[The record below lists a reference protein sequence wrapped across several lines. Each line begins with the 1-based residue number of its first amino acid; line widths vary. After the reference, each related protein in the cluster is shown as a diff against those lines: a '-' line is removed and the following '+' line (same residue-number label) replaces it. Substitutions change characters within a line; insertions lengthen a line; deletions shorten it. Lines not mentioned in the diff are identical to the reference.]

1 MLETHYFLITLQHFT
16 IAYSAEYIYV
26 CCIRRVET
34 LYNHESL
41 YVCVLSCFSCVWFFM
56 NLWTVA
62 CQAPPYMGVSRQEFW
77 SGLPFP
83 SAGNLPNP
91 DPESPA
97 TPALQADFL
106 LLSHRGSP
114 KSLYVSSQICAQS
127 GHLDA
132 LNLATAYLY
141 HENQQT
147 Q

>member
-41 YVCVLSCFSCVWFFM
+41 YVCVLSCFSCDWFFM

-62 CQAPPYMGVSRQEFW
+62 RQVPPYLGISRQEFW

-106 LLSHRGSP
+106 PLSHRGSP

>member
-1 MLETHYFLITLQHFT
+1 
-16 IAYSAEYIYV
+16 
-26 CCIRRVET
+26 
-34 LYNHESL
+34 
-41 YVCVLSCFSCVWFFM
+41 M

-62 CQAPPYMGVSRQEFW
+62 HQAPPSMGVSKQEFW